1 MTDVSVCGLKKSFEL
16 GNNILDG
23 LSFDVTEGERV
34 GILGHNGCGKTTLF
48 RILAGELD
56 YDEGSVSLAS
66 GRRLGLIS
74 QIPVYPDGW
83 TTEDVL
89 RSAYSELYRLS
100 SRLEELAKQMESD
113 SSDALLR
120 EYDRISED
128 FRRLGGYDTETNIN
142 RVANGLDIP
151 RSMRQQPFD
160 SLSGGE
166 RTRATAAL

>member
-66 GRRLGLIS
+66 G
-74 QIPVYPDGW
+74 
-83 TTEDVL
+83 L
-89 RSAYSELYRLS
+89 RKSSDMRSYSRSSVSELSLSICFASS
-100 SRLEELAKQMESD
+100 SRRELRRY
-113 SSDALLR
+113 SS
-120 EYDRISED
+120 E
-128 FRRLGGYDTETNIN
+128 
-142 RVANGLDIP
+142 
-151 RSMRQQPFD
+151 
-160 SLSGGE
+160 
-166 RTRATAAL
+166 

>member
-74 QIPVYPDGW
+74 QIPVYPDG
-83 TTEDVL
+83 
-89 RSAYSELYRLS
+89 
-100 SRLEELAKQMESD
+100 
-113 SSDALLR
+113 
-120 EYDRISED
+120 
-128 FRRLGGYDTETNIN
+128 
-142 RVANGLDIP
+142 
-151 RSMRQQPFD
+151 
-160 SLSGGE
+160 
-166 RTRATAAL
+166 